1 MTLCYTWDKKRVSE
15 GVITDIT
22 LGEAEENLEI
32 GEEKLIWELKRE
44 E

>member
-1 MTLCYTWDKKRVSE
+1 MLHLGQKRVSE
-15 GVITDIT
+15 GVIADIT